1 MENMNRRHFIG
12 SVSALAAGAVAGIP
26 TENIRISE
34 TLVEFKAYLF
44 AKEPIVIKGSVHAD
58 KAKDIFRIRTFDDKG
73 HQIAEVHMP
82 LARIKTLLRTSEA
95 QCFQA
100 MCRAEDGK
108 VSYLGLTAGIE
119 NEKFIL
125 QACSLNAP
133 PFWTQVED
141 VRRVV

>member
-12 SVSALAAGAVAGIP
+12 STAALAAGAAVGLK
-26 TENIRISE
+26 TDKMTISE
-34 TLVEFKAYLF
+34 TMVEFRAYLF
-44 AKEPIVIKGSVHAD
+44 SKEPIVIKGSVHAD

-73 HQIAEVHMP
+73 HRIAEVKMP

-100 MCRAEDGK
+100 MFRAEDGK
-108 VSYLGLTAGIE
+108 VNYEGLTACMEG
-119 NEKFIL
+119 EKFIL
-125 QACSLNAP
+125 RACTLNSPA
-133 PFWTQVED
+133 FWTQVED